1 MSDFQNY
8 LDTVFADLDT
18 RAVKEETVYNYDIYK
33 KISTDVI
40 KARKE
45 SGLTQSQLAEKS
57 GLTQANISNIEKRSI
72 QPTIDSLQKIA
83 AAVNKK
89 LIIEFRN

>member
-18 RAVKEETVYNYDIYK
+18 RVVKEETVYNYDIYK

-45 SGLTQSQLAEKS
+45 LGLTQSQLAEK
-57 GLTQANISNIEKRSI
+57 LISAI
-72 QPTIDSLQKIA
+72 L
-83 AAVNKK
+83 KK
-89 LIIEFRN
+89 EPYIRLLILCRK